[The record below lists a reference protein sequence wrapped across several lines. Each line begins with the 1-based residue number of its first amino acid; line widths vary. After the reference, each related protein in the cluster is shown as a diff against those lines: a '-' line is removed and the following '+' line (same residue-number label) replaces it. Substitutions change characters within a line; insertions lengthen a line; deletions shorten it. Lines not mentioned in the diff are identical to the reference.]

1 LDVLDA
7 TIAEGRS
14 MNVETFR
21 ASNTFA
27 RFAFLVA
34 LGKGNI
40 MAAIAA
46 GEELPGSGAAVAIL
60 KSAVAA
66 GTTSDPTWAG
76 ALADYVSAQRAFF
89 DAAESGAVFDRL
101 RADGAMLSAP
111 LHAQLVVNATAVSGD
126 VPGEGQPGAF
136 SALNFSGPPL
146 EPQKALAFVGVGD
159 TLLRAAGSAGQ
170 AMLARALRAGVTAA
184 TDKRFLAAIITGAS
198 TVTGSSSVLADLG
211 AGLAVVNTT
220 GAGRPYLVVDPSTA
234 NRLATKA
241 TPAGEQVFPDMA
253 PLGGTLAGVP
263 VLVSDQAPAE
273 DSSGAKAVL
282 LDATAIVG
290 NAEIVTLDASQSAAV
305 QLSNSPAAGAAGL
318 TSAFQTNTT
327 FLKARRWFGYRLIRS
342 TGVALLEGLSW

>member
-1 LDVLDA
+1 
-7 TIAEGRS
+7 

-46 GEELPGSGAAVAIL
+46 GEELPGSAAAVAIL

-76 ALADYVSAQRAFF
+76 ALADYVASQRAFF
-89 DAAESGAVFDRL
+89 DAPESGAVFDRL

-111 LHAQLVVNATAVSGD
+111 LHVQLVVSATALSGD
-126 VPGEGQPGAF
+126 VLGEGQPGAF

-159 TLLRAAGSAGQ
+159 TLLRAAGPAGQ
-170 AMLARALRAGVTAA
+170 AMLARALRAGVVAA
-184 TDKRFLAAIITGAS
+184 TDKQFLADITTGAS

-220 GAGRPYLVVDPSTA
+220 GTGRPYLVVSPITA
-234 NRLATKA
+234 NKLATKA
-241 TPAGEQVFPDMA
+241 TTTGEQAFPSMT
-253 PLGGTLAGVP
+253 PNGGELAGVP
-263 VLVSDQAPAE
+263 VLVTDQVPAE
-273 DSSGAKAVL
+273 DSNGAKAVL
-282 LDATAIVG
+282 LDATAVVG
-290 NAEIVTLDASQSAAV
+290 NAEIVTLDASQSAAM
-305 QLSNSPAAGAAGL
+305 QLSNTPVAGAANL

-342 TGVALLEGLSW
+342 TGATLLEGLDW